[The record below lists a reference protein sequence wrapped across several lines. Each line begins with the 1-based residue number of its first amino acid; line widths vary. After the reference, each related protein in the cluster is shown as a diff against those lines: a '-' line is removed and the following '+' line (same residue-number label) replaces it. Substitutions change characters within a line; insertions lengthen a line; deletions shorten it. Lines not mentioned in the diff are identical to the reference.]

1 VVRVRQECKA
11 LNSRVIDFLK
21 LPESVAKL
29 LEYITQPAGL
39 DADDKRQFK
48 YPFSSAEVRT
58 CYQRRAAPSAQHH
71 DNCPKHRHCER
82 QQKEASMTLFNTMFA
97 D

>member
-1 VVRVRQECKA
+1 MMLAVILSKSQGISAKDARVACILQECKA

-48 YPFSSAEVRT
+48 YPFSSAEVRAR
-58 CYQRRAAPSAQHH
+58 YSSGGAPSA
-71 DNCPKHRHCER
+71 
-82 QQKEASMTLFNTMFA
+82 
-97 D
+97 

>member
-1 VVRVRQECKA
+1 MEACVACNLQECKA

-29 LEYITQPAGL
+29 LEYTTQPAGL

-58 CYQRRAAPSAQHH
+58 CYLSSDTR
-71 DNCPKHRHCER
+71 C
-82 QQKEASMTLFNTMFA
+82 T
-97 D
+97 